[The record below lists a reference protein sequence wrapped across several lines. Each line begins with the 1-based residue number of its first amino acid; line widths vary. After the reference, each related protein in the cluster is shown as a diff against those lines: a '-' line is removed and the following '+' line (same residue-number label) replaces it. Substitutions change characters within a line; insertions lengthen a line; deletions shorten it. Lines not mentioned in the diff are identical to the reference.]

1 MSNHEGLRR
10 IPSVLNLATSKLE
23 TEAAIESMEREVH
36 NLFEVPVPIE
46 DWEVVTG
53 KIRSDKARGVIV
65 VVCVGALWSLPC
77 RVHFSNWGIAATDPR
92 MPKDDVQV
100 HFVDHE
106 TRRGS
111 SISSGVPIGL
121 PVTVVY
127 YNGKPIKFTEGLQN
141 GSSSSLMAGANASDG
156 SSAATSRSSG
166 KPGDGSSCIVK
177 MFSVDDC
184 ISLVTIIKDRVS
196 LMSPMT
202 STSSSAS
209 TGAPGSSILGG
220 VAAGAGGAGLT
231 KPRNPTGSSLS
242 GAAASIVV
250 VGNKTS
256 RMTQGMKGKQQQQV
270 PVRVTNTTSYS
281 SLPLHSDEEV
291 VVRLNF

>member
-53 KIRSDKARGVIV
+53 KIRSDKAKGVIV

-77 RVHFSNWGIAATDPR
+77 RVHFSNWGTAATDPR
-92 MPKDDVQV
+92 MPKDDVQI

-127 YNGKPIKFTEGLQN
+127 YNGKPIKFTESLQN
-141 GSSSSLMAGANASDG
+141 GGSSSLMAGANASDG
-156 SSAATSRSSG
+156 SSAATSRSSA
-166 KPGDGSSCIVK
+166 KSGDGSSCIVK

-184 ISLVTIIKDRVS
+184 ISLVTTIKDRVS
-196 LMSPMT
+196 LMSPMS

-209 TGAPGSSILGG
+209 SASSASSVLGG
-220 VAAGAGGAGLT
+220 GAGSGLT

-256 RMTQGMKGKQQQQV
+256 RMTQGMKGKQQQQQQV
-270 PVRVTNTTSYS
+270 PVRVASTTSYS